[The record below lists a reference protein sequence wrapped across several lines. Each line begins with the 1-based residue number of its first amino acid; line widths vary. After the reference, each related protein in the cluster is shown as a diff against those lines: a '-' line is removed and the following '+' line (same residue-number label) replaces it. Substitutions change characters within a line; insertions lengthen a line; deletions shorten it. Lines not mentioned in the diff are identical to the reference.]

1 MEVEGQ
7 WKASSGFEKK
17 HLVGTSLGGAEK
29 IILGDGEFSVTWIRW
44 TNDRTGT

>member
-17 HLVGTSLGGAEK
+17 HLVGTSLGGGGK
-29 IILGDGEFSVTWIRW
+29 DYFGRWRIFSDM
-44 TNDRTGT
+44 NKMN